1 MDVKEQYKSKL
12 MRPEDAVKLVKKGDC
27 VSTPFANGLPVALMN
42 ALNAR
47 QDLEDVTL
55 YSGTELFPVD
65 AYLPDRNPNLDV
77 LSAFVGPATRTAVA
91 KGRISHVPMRFVQIP
106 EIIRRRIKIDIVMRV
121 VSPMDEHG
129 FFSSGTNADHTL
141 AICKMPTTRHV
152 IVQVSETMPRTWG
165 DNQLHISEVSA
176 VVESTQPLLEL
187 PKIPL
192 TQEDRIIGE
201 TIADMIEDGSTI
213 QLGIGAI
220 PNAAGKFLKDKRD
233 LGVHT
238 EMFNDA
244 MLDLYEQGAVTC
256 RKKTLKPGKWVATF
270 ALGTNRLYK
279 FINDN
284 PLTEIVS
291 CEFTNDPAVI
301 GMNDNMVSINTALE
315 ADLTGQVNAE
325 SIGPVQYSG
334 PGGFLDFI
342 EGCWRSKGGKSFV
355 ALYSTYQDKD
365 RKTRSRIVNSF
376 KPGTIVSGN
385 RCEIDYLVTEYG
397 VALMKGMSVKQRA
410 KNLIAIAHPDFRD
423 ELIFY
428 ARQQRFID

>member
-12 MRPEDAVKLVKKGDC
+12 MRPEDAVKLVAKGDC
-27 VSTPFANGLPVALMN
+27 VATPFANGLPVALLN

-47 QDLEDVTL
+47 PDLEDVTL

-65 AYLPDRNPNLDV
+65 AYLPGRNPNLDV

-91 KGRISHVPMRFVQIP
+91 QGRISHVPMRFVQIP
-106 EIIRRRIKIDIVMRV
+106 EIVRRRIKIDVVMKV

-141 AICKMPTTRHV
+141 PICKMPTTRHV

-187 PKIPL
+187 PEIPL

-220 PNAAGKFLKDKRD
+220 PNAVGKFLKDKRD

-270 ALGTNRLYK
+270 ALGTSRLYK

-315 ADLTGQVNAE
+315 TDLTGQVNAE
-325 SIGPVQYSG
+325 SIGPGQYSG

-365 RKTRSRIVNSF
+365 GKTRSRIVNSL

-423 ELIFY
+423 ELTFY